1 MASMNLSML
10 NYSGG
15 VMDYSCYEFSKFEW
29 VYYTL
34 RCYVMTIVIT
44 FLMYK
49 SIIICLLT
57 LPIAIKMLRLINKA
71 LIKKRKQQLL
81 LEFRE
86 FLYSLSICLGSGY
99 SIENSL
105 PHIIKDIELLYP
117 DGCYMSEELKRM
129 IHRISLGESIEDA
142 FKHFSKRADISAVTH
157 FSASIAVVVYQG
169 GNFIEVLKD
178 NSRTIIDQVTTEQ
191 EIEVMIAEKQFELK
205 FLSIFPF
212 IIIGVLNLS
221 SPDFMSILYTTVLGR
236 IGMTVALL
244 WIGAGI
250 LLSKQLVDE
259 HL

>member
-1 MASMNLSML
+1 
-10 NYSGG
+10 
-15 VMDYSCYEFSKFEW
+15 MDYSSYQFSKFEW
-29 VYYTL
+29 LHYTL
-34 RCYVMTIVIT
+34 RCYLLTMLIA
-44 FLMYK
+44 FMMYK
-49 SIIICLLT
+49 SVIICLLT
-57 LPIAIKMLRLINKA
+57 LPVAIKMLKLINKE
-71 LIKKRKQQLL
+71 LIKKRKEQLL

-105 PHIIKDIELLYP
+105 PHIITDLELLYP

-129 IHRISLGESIEDA
+129 IHRISLGEAIEDA
-142 FKHFSKRADISAVTH
+142 FKQFGDRANVSAITH
-157 FSASIAVVVYQG
+157 FSASIAVVVHQG

-205 FLSIFPF
+205 FLSVFPF

-221 SPDFMSILYTTVLGR
+221 SPDFMDILYTTTLGR
-236 IGMTVALL
+236 IGMTMALL
-244 WIGAGI
+244 WIGVGI
-250 LLSKQLVDE
+250 LLSRQLVNE